1 MTYGISGL
9 LALGLLA
16 PAGAPDD
23 DAGALASAAVAVEK
37 VCFECHGAGAAKGG
51 LRLHEAAGWIS
62 EVDPADVE
70 SSELLYRLTL
80 EPDDPEAMPPE
91 GPRLSSES
99 IDAIRAWITAGA
111 DEETLEGA
119 MALASARTA
128 RRAAAAE
135 AVSARSGARVDVI
148 EADGEFVGYSVSWSH
163 RPAPPTREGFVSLE
177 AIGEDVV
184 ELSLA
189 GTAFDPGWLPA
200 LPALERLVALDLA
213 RTEAGDAALAHLID
227 TAPALRRANLTS
239 TRVTAAGI
247 RAARAKRPDLALIY
261 FDTPAAPP
269 VTDPFAAVGAHQPR
283 RILAG
288 DASKRRVALLRE
300 IAIGKPEMIWERSVE
315 SMHDLQW
322 LGESEAGGGHGR
334 VLVQETW
341 TRIVEVDTASGE
353 VLWSYDAAP
362 AEGESVEVHSFQRLE
377 DGTTMVAESGRGRV
391 AFVDSSGAVQGSF
404 SLTLDRPHPH
414 HDTRLVRPTGKGT
427 FLVAHERDGVVREY
441 DREGRVVWS
450 FDVPLFDEEPRGGH
464 GFDAFG
470 DQVFCALR
478 LPGGDTL
485 VSTGNGHGLLRVN
498 PAGEV
503 RQRIAQESL
512 EGVRLAW
519 TTAVQVLSNGHVVLG
534 NCHAGPEQPQAIEID
549 LEAGE
554 VVWRFRDH
562 DRFGDALSNLLVIER
577 SR

>member
-16 PAGAPDD
+16 PAGGTD
-23 DAGALASAAVAVEK
+23 DASEALAAAAAAVERT
-37 VCFECHGAGAAKGG
+37 CFECHSADAAKGG

-80 EPDDPEAMPPE
+80 EPEDPEAMPPE

-99 IDAIRAWITAGA
+99 IDAIRAWIAAGA

-119 MALASARTA
+119 IALASARTA

-163 RPAPPTREGFVSLE
+163 RPTPPTREGFVALE
-177 AIGEDVV
+177 VIGEDVV
-184 ELSLA
+184 ELVLA
-189 GTAFDPGWLPA
+189 GTAFDPGWLPS

-227 TAPALRRANLTS
+227 AAPALRRANLTS

-247 RAARAKRPDLALIY
+247 RAARAKRPDLALTY
-261 FDTPAAPP
+261 FDTAAAPP

-300 IAIGKPEMIWERSVE
+300 IAIGKPEMIWERPVE

-362 AEGESVEVHSFQRLE
+362 AEGESVEIHSFQRLE

-391 AFVDSSGAVQGSF
+391 AFVDSSGAVLGSF

-485 VSTGNGHGLLRVN
+485 VSTGNGHGLLRVS